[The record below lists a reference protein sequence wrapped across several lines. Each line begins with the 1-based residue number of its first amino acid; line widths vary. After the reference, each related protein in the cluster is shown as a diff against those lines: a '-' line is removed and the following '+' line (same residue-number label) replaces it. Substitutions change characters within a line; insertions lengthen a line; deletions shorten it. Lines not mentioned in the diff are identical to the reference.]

1 GRQADP
7 AGRAGTVKLKEIVVT
22 ATQRVE
28 PVQSV
33 PFQVTAMTAHD
44 LTRIDAH
51 NLGDFAAYV
60 PGLITNS
67 GAAPGL
73 IVIRGVTMGTGGQ
86 LSSAIGLYLDG
97 VPLGASTSF
106 GLGYQSFNVN
116 TFDLDRVEVLNGP
129 QGTLYGADSLGG
141 AVRYETAPP
150 DPHTLHAVAE
160 TEISHT
166 EHGGTNYGLRG
177 MVNLPFGAGLGA
189 LRIDAIDNH
198 DSGYMRNPVYHRD
211 NQGATR
217 NEGGRVQLLLTP
229 VSDLDIR
236 LGVF

>member
-1 GRQADP
+1 MSNRFSSTVLIAFGALATHAAAAGPVASSRALARGFIGRQADP

-73 IVIRGVTMGTGGQ
+73 IVIRVRRCC
-86 LSSAIGLYLDG
+86 L
-97 VPLGASTSF
+97 STS
-106 GLGYQSFNVN
+106 
-116 TFDLDRVEVLNGP
+116 R
-129 QGTLYGADSLGG
+129 
-141 AVRYETAPP
+141 R
-150 DPHTLHAVAE
+150 DPAA
-160 TEISHT
+160 
-166 EHGGTNYGLRG
+166 
-177 MVNLPFGAGLGA
+177 
-189 LRIDAIDNH
+189 
-198 DSGYMRNPVYHRD
+198 
-211 NQGATR
+211 
-217 NEGGRVQLLLTP
+217 
-229 VSDLDIR
+229 
-236 LGVF
+236 